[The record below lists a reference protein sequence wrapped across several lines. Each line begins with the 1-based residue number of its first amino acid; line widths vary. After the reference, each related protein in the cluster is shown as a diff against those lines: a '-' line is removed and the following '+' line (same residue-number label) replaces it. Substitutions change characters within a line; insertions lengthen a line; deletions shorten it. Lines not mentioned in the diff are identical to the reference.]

1 MSGVT
6 TQGRPADNQQ
16 FVKSYYI
23 SVSDD
28 GQAFTD
34 IAGSDGTRMVS
45 CLRTLNSYQFS
56 KYLNDTSSFMKKLNL
71 TYIFM

>member
-34 IAGSDGTRMVS
+34 IVGSDGTRMVS
-45 CLRTLNSYQFS
+45 YLGTLNSHKFC
-56 KYLNDTSSFMKKLNL
+56 KDLNDISSFIKWLKIK
-71 TYIFM
+71 YIFI